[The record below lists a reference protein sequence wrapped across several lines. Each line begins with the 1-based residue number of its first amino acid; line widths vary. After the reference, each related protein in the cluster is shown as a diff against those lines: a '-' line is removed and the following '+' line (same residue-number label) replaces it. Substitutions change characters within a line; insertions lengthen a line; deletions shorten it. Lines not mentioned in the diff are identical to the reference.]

1 METQIMT
8 TGTTTHTY
16 SITGMSCMSCVQKVS
31 AALQKVEGIAAA
43 VVSLNP
49 PQARLEMKDDV
60 SPSVL
65 KAAIARVGAYQIAES
80 EPHRHV
86 MAETAEEPAE
96 NLYPLFLI
104 VGYIAGAT
112 GLVSVLTGN
121 FAASFLMDN
130 FMAGFFLVFSFFK
143 LLDLRGFVDAYRSY
157 DLLARALPGWSF
169 VYPFIELALGI
180 AYLLRINP
188 IATNAITL
196 AIMLIGAVGV
206 LKALLDKRAI
216 RCACLG
222 TALKLPMTKVTL
234 VEDLGMA
241 AMAAVMLTIFVHH

>member
-1 METQIMT
+1 MT

-49 PQARLEMKDDV
+49 PQARLEMKEDV

-65 KAAIARVGAYQIAES
+65 KAAVARVGAYQIAAA
-80 EPHRHV
+80 EPHHH
-86 MAETAEEPAE
+86 TAAASTEEPAE
-96 NLYPLFLI
+96 SLYPLFLI

-112 GLVSVLTGN
+112 GLISLVSGN
-121 FAASFLMDN
+121 YAAPFLMDN

-180 AYLLRINP
+180 AYLLRISP
-188 IATNAITL
+188 LATNAITL
-196 AIMLIGAVGV
+196 AVMLIGSAGV
-206 LKALLDKRAI
+206 LQALLDKRTI

-234 VEDLGMA
+234 VEDLSMA
-241 AMAAVMLTIFVHH
+241 AMAAAVLVMSVHH